1 MDVKIRKF
9 GKFKLFVCDDK
20 PLARGGMA
28 ELFLSCSGSGVKD
41 ATKFMIIKRILL
53 AHSHNKEF
61 NTMFKTE
68 GKIAVNLNHRNIC
81 SIYEFGIEKDQYFI
95 CMEYLSGRNLR
106 QLVKKLRSQ
115 KKVMEPALCA
125 YIIREVCNGLEYA
138 HNCTDNITGQPL
150 NIIHRD
156 ISPQNVMIGFSGDI
170 KLIDFGIAKISD
182 SESTRAGVLK
192 GKFEYMAPEQ
202 VRGKE
207 LDRKSDIFSTG
218 NVLWELLA
226 DKKLFT
232 GKNELQI
239 LKKIKECR
247 VPELKTLNPALP
259 TRLVEIVNKALNVN
273 KYLRYKTAGEM
284 GNDLSLFLNK
294 FYPNFTQS
302 DFISFIKETYSEEIW
317 SERDFLKK
325 CGQVLNS
332 NSNSL
337 HQSGRISK
345 PPSDS
350 QIASTFLGYQKSL
363 EESDEE
369 EEEWGQTESYITLEN
384 QGVTKDTSPSELN
397 TITQTGVSNIK
408 TDLLKTKKT
417 DVAKTNIPKTKREAF
432 ATKPD
437 VSKTNALKTNI
448 SNTKIGTLKTDLSK
462 TGALNKNTDL
472 SKTDLSKT
480 GITKTEF
487 QDETLQKTPTAKQTQ
502 STLSVRIGTSTK
514 PITLSGHEK
523 TAKLLFQPNERKP
536 ILHAQRLVRE
546 RKIRKKNNI
555 KRGAVLFSLI
565 LVTGAVLFYWDT
577 EKMIQVR
584 KGMWSFAQK
593 MGDLASSDTS
603 SPAKDTSSPAKDFL
617 SSEREVSSVV
627 KKSDE
632 KTQLSPKPVTNE
644 RSVFITTQ
652 PSGAQVYVNNRNLNL
667 LTPGMMT
674 IPNKKFK
681 LTLKRPGYRDKTVVL
696 KPKSVKHKMNFSL
709 EKSQKKRGNDS
720 TIIIQ

>member
-1 MDVKIRKF
+1 MDVKIKKF

-115 KKVMEPALCA
+115 KKVMEPAVCA

-138 HNCTDNITGQPL
+138 HNCTDNITGHPL

-207 LDRKSDIFSTG
+207 LDRKADIFSTG

-226 DKKLFT
+226 DKKLFS

-247 VPELKTLNPALP
+247 IPELKTLNTNLP
-259 TRLVEIVNKALNVN
+259 SRLVEIVNKALNVN

-284 GNDLSLFLNK
+284 GNALSVFLNK

-302 DFISFIKETYSEEIW
+302 DFISFIKEVYSEEIW
-317 SERDFLKK
+317 NERDFLKK

-332 NSNSL
+332 NSSY
-337 HQSGRISK
+337 HQSGGISK
-345 PPSDS
+345 PASDS
-350 QIASTFLGYQKSL
+350 QIVSTFLGYQKSL
-363 EESDEE
+363 EESEA

-384 QGVTKDTSPSELN
+384 QGITKDTSPSELN
-397 TITQTGVSNIK
+397 TLTQTEGSKIK
-408 TDLLKTKKT
+408 TDLFKTKKT
-417 DVAKTNIPKTKREAF
+417 DVSKTKTNIPQTKTDVPR
-432 ATKPD
+432 TK
-437 VSKTNALKTNI
+437 TEALKTKTDVPW
-448 SNTKIGTLKTDLSK
+448 TKTEALTKGLKTDVSRTK
-462 TGALNKNTDL
+462 TEAL
-472 SKTDLSKT
+472 KTE
-480 GITKTEF
+480 ITKTEF
-487 QDETLQKTPTAKQTQ
+487 QDETLQKTPTSKQTQ
-502 STLSVRIGTSTK
+502 STLSVRMGTSSK
-514 PITLSGHEK
+514 PITLSGHET
-523 TAKLLFQPNERKP
+523 TAKLLFQPNEKKP
-536 ILHAQRLVRE
+536 ILHAQRLR
-546 RKIRKKNNI
+546 RKRKVQKRKHI
-555 KRGAVLFSLI
+555 KRAVALCSFILAVGAVS
-565 LVTGAVLFYWDT
+565 FYWDT
-577 EKMIQVR
+577 EQMIQVR
-584 KGMWSFAQK
+584 KGMLNFAQK
-593 MGDLASSDTS
+593 MGSLASSDTS
-603 SPAKDTSSPAKDFL
+603 PLDPDSPSSAKDS
-617 SSEREVSSVV
+617 SSERDVSSVV
-627 KKSDE
+627 PSKKANP
-632 KTQLSPKPVTNE
+632 SPSSKNPSPSSKPVAEE

-652 PSGAQVYVNNRNLNL
+652 PSGAQIYVNSRNLNL
-667 LTPGMMT
+667 LTPVMMAL
-674 IPNKKFK
+674 PNKRFK
-681 LTLKRPGYRDKTVVL
+681 LTLKRPGYKDKTVVL
-696 KPKSVKHKMNFSL
+696 KPTLVKHRLNFSL
-709 EKSQKKRGNDS
+709 EKSQKARTNDS